1 MEAPTATVKRQ
12 RLSEETI
19 RYANEVKLEA
29 ERKLDAMLASA
40 QKGTGGQPY
49 QASTGS
55 CAAPVETLADLG
67 IDRKT
72 SARAQKIAALPDETY
87 EAVEAGTITVA
98 SALHGHALNTG

>member
-19 RYANEVKLEA
+19 RYANEIKLEA
-29 ERKLDAMLASA
+29 ERKLDAVLASA
-40 QKGTGGQPY
+40 PGTGGQPY